1 MPKKKAVPKTVDEQQ
16 VNRISIT
23 QEVVEVKDKETGVA
37 SYVPD
42 PPIKRVDDIFNTLYA
57 IDVRP
62 YVFQKGGYDY
72 ISWATAV
79 KLLLQNY
86 PLSDWTVTKHKIDI
100 ETNGN
105 TVSIHAPYYVDQR
118 VKGYM
123 VEVQVTIVADDGQ
136 ITRNETLPVINFRN
150 QVIDQPDQMAVNKTI
165 KRCLVKCLANMGLG
179 LRLYEGDNADYS
191 EGDEKDEKAEKSGE
205 NIVTAA
211 KKVFNTKVVEAV
223 NDNDCDY
230 IKNYMTKKFP
240 KSAKNRETYFK
251 SVAQAVFNQYFASGV
266 ASPDEL
272 TPDECTKVKQHL
284 MKG

>member
-1 MPKKKAVPKTVDEQQ
+1 MPKKKAVVKVEEVPKAVATFD
-16 VNRISIT
+16 SIDAP
-23 QEVVEVKDKETGVA
+23 E
-37 SYVPD
+37 
-42 PPIKRVDDIFNTLYA
+42 PPIKRVDDIFSTLYA

-62 YVFQKGGYDY
+62 HVFQKGGYDY

-79 KLLLQNY
+79 RLLLQNY
-86 PLSDWTVTKHKIDI
+86 PLSDWTVIKHKSEKIDV
-100 ETNGN
+100 EGKTVQN
-105 TVSIHAPYYVDQR
+105 TYHPYFYDPA

-136 ITRNETLPVINFRN
+136 VTRNETLPVINFRN
-150 QVIDQPDQMAVNKTI
+150 QVIDQPDQMAVNKTM

-191 EGDEKDEKAEKSGE
+191 EVDEKDEESDA
-205 NIVTAA
+205 NIVVAA
-211 KKVFNTKVVEAV
+211 KKVFNAKAVEAV
-223 NDNDCDY
+223 NDSDCDY
-230 IKNYMTKKFP
+230 VKNYMTKKFP

>member
-1 MPKKKAVPKTVDEQQ
+1 MPKKKAVPK
-16 VNRISIT
+16 
-23 QEVVEVKDKETGVA
+23 VVEVKDEETGVE

-62 YVFQKGGYDY
+62 YIFQKGGYDY

-79 KLLLQNY
+79 KLLLHNY

-100 ETNGN
+100 HTDGN
-105 TVSIHAPYYVDQR
+105 TVSVYAPYYVDQR

-191 EGDEKDEKAEKSGE
+191 EVEEKDEEAGE

-211 KKVFNTKVVEAV
+211 KEIFNAKAVDAV
-223 NDNDCDY
+223 NDSDCDY
-230 IKNYMTKKFP
+230 IKGFMTKKFP
-240 KSAKNRETYFK
+240 KSSKNRETFFK
-251 SVAQAVFNQYFASGV
+251 SVTSTVLNQYKASSIT
-266 ASPDEL
+266 SPDEL
-272 TPDECTKVKQHL
+272 TPEECTQIKQHL

>member
-1 MPKKKAVPKTVDEQQ
+1 MPKKKAVVKVEEVPKAVATFD
-16 VNRISIT
+16 SIDAP
-23 QEVVEVKDKETGVA
+23 E
-37 SYVPD
+37 
-42 PPIKRVDDIFNTLYA
+42 PPIKRVDDIFSTLYA

-62 YVFQKGGYDY
+62 HVFQKGGYDY

-79 KLLLQNY
+79 RLLLQNY
-86 PLSDWTVTKHKIDI
+86 PLSDWTVIKHKSEKIDV
-100 ETNGN
+100 EGKTVQN
-105 TVSIHAPYYVDQR
+105 TYHPYFYDPA

-150 QVIDQPDQMAVNKTI
+150 QVIDQPDQMAVNKTM
-165 KRCLVKCLANMGLG
+165 KRCLVKCLANLGLG

-191 EGDEKDEKAEKSGE
+191 EVDEKDEESDA
-205 NIVTAA
+205 NIVVAA
-211 KKVFNTKVVEAV
+211 KKVFNAKTVEAV
-223 NDNDCDY
+223 NDSDCDY
-230 IKNYMTKKFP
+230 VKNYMTKKFP

-251 SVAQAVFNQYFASGV
+251 SVASTVFNQYFASGV